1 METKIN
7 FNNRKEKEIVVVATM
22 SSGKSTLIN
31 ALLSKKLLPSSNEAC
46 TAIITKVINTNQEN
60 YSAKAY
66 SEKKELLYEEYDV
79 SYEKMKKWNN
89 NENISEI
96 EIYGNIPFANK
107 KEILNLTLIDTPG
120 PNNSR
125 NSDHQKILEKYL
137 ENIDENTIIL
147 YVLNATQLGITDDSN
162 LLDNLIKNIG
172 DNSKNIIFVLNK
184 LDCFNDEDDVLE
196 TLAIVNEYIEKKG
209 IVNPDIFPLA
219 ALPALKIRSEP
230 QSIKQKQ
237 KRDYFIDIM
246 NIDENLHLEKYSVMK
261 NEDYKL
267 KNMNDEERALVHTGI
282 SELEDKII
290 YKITEK
296 EKMKEG
302 DKMKEVFIKYNPF
315 TLETEIIVNGKN
327 LNEGS
332 NSSFNKRQRLQ
343 EYNLIEKL
351 DSELNYNGDYYIK
364 FHGTGLDYEDIKEYV
379 KEKSK
384 NRNIQLE
391 HIKSREVKDRK
402 KEVENIFYEIQN
414 NSYDLENLK
423 SEDLKDRFEKIL
435 NSEFE
440 INVIA
445 TMSSGKSTLINSLLS
460 KKILPLS
467 NKACTA
473 TITRI
478 KDVDTGCF
486 TGKAYSKENIEI
498 YSEKELNYDIMKNWN
513 NDKNISTIEIEG
525 DIPFVKS
532 NEIALVMTDTP
543 GPNNSNDESHKQIL
557 LDMLDSNKYKP
568 LILYVMNGTQLA
580 ISDDNDLLNTIISKL
595 KNADKQTRDSFLFVV
610 NKLDAFNEEDNDD
623 NVSETLKEVREY
635 LEKKGVENPNI
646 IPLAALPA
654 LDIRSEPQSEK
665 QKKKRDFQVDNMNDD
680 KNLHLEKYISLPPK
694 AKQEIENEL
703 KQAIE
708 EGEQEKT
715 ALIHT
720 GIPSLEKIIKTY
732 IEKYAIAIKI
742 KDLIDLFKGLVKSE
756 LETNKSE
763 KKINEIRNDEKKVLD
778 LKNQIDN
785 INNEILK
792 LEEFNDYN
800 NQVEKRKKETSE
812 NLEKEIKK
820 LREILMDKVNECA
833 KEVRKNNPKEIKVEI
848 AQEVYNK
855 ILETG
860 KNIESNLK
868 EGLKDIIQKNL
879 VETLESLYSEYI
891 EKLKKLTLFENKV
904 ISEDNIMISPF
915 EMIEGN
921 IESFKNFDEF
931 RSEYSKKKK
940 ERHKEERK
948 NDRKWWEFWRWHEPP
963 TNTYYEDIEVEYI
976 EIGDFIETYVNQI
989 ETNIFNTL
997 ELALKHDEEE
1007 IEKIELQF
1015 KNNKNQLDNILKNKI
1030 NSISELLETSEN
1042 IETRRKI
1049 YDEKIKWLES
1059 IKKRIEE
1066 VIEI

>member
-1 METKIN
+1 
-7 FNNRKEKEIVVVATM
+7 
-22 SSGKSTLIN
+22 
-31 ALLSKKLLPSSNEAC
+31 
-46 TAIITKVINTNQEN
+46 
-60 YSAKAY
+60 
-66 SEKKELLYEEYDV
+66 
-79 SYEKMKKWNN
+79 
-89 NENISEI
+89 
-96 EIYGNIPFANK
+96 
-107 KEILNLTLIDTPG
+107 
-120 PNNSR
+120 
-125 NSDHQKILEKYL
+125 
-137 ENIDENTIIL
+137 
-147 YVLNATQLGITDDSN
+147 
-162 LLDNLIKNIG
+162 
-172 DNSKNIIFVLNK
+172 
-184 LDCFNDEDDVLE
+184 
-196 TLAIVNEYIEKKG
+196 
-209 IVNPDIFPLA
+209 
-219 ALPALKIRSEP
+219 
-230 QSIKQKQ
+230 
-237 KRDYFIDIM
+237 
-246 NIDENLHLEKYSVMK
+246 
-261 NEDYKL
+261 
-267 KNMNDEERALVHTGI
+267 
-282 SELEDKII
+282 
-290 YKITEK
+290 
-296 EKMKEG
+296 
-302 DKMKEVFIKYNPF
+302 MKEVFIKYNTF
-315 TLETEIIVNGKN
+315 TLDTEIEVDGNNYSEKN
-327 LNEGS
+327 NF
-332 NSSFNKRQRLQ
+332 SFNKKKRLQ
-343 EYNLIEKL
+343 EWIDNFIKEL
-351 DSELNYNGDYYIK
+351 DDELNYNGSYHIK
-364 FHGTGLDYEDIKEYV
+364 FHGTKLDYEDINEAIKKLKDRE
-379 KEKSK
+379 
-384 NRNIQLE
+384 IQLE
-391 HIKSREVKDRK
+391 HIEAKEMTDRK
-402 KEVENIFYEIQN
+402 NEIQNIFYEIQN
-414 NSYDLENLK
+414 NSYGI
-423 SEDLKDRFEKIL
+423 EDLKSKDLRKKFEEIL

-460 KKILPLS
+460 KKILPSS
-467 NKACTA
+467 NEACTA

-478 KDVDTGCF
+478 KDTDNIHFVGR
-486 TGKAYSKENIEI
+486 AYSKKNIMKI
-498 YSEKELNYDIMKNWN
+498 HSEKELSYDTMEEWNKN
-513 NDKNISTIEIEG
+513 KNISTIEIEG

-532 NEIALVMTDTP
+532 DEIALVITDTP
-543 GPNNSNDESHKQIL
+543 GPNNSNDESHKQKL

-568 LILYVMNGTQLA
+568 LILYVMNVTQLG
-580 ISDDNDLLNTIISKL
+580 IEDDNDLLNNVIVKL
-595 KNADKQTRDSFLFVV
+595 KNSDKQTRDSFLFVI
-610 NKLDAFNEEDNDD
+610 NKADSLKRNDD
-623 NVSETLKEVREY
+623 KLEIILKNTKDY

-646 IPLAALPA
+646 FPVAALPA
-654 LDIRSEPQSEK
+654 LVIRSEPQDELEK
-665 QKKKRDFQVDNMNDD
+665 LHRNFYINIMNIDE
-680 KNLHLEKYISLPPK
+680 NLHLEKYIALPPK

-708 EGEQEKT
+708 EGEQEKI

-855 ILETG
+855 ILEIG

-879 VETLESLYSEYI
+879 IETLKSLYSEYI

-904 ISEDNIMISPF
+904 ISEDNIIISPF

-1042 IETRRKI
+1042 IETRRKM